1 MKKYITALLACLLVL
16 SLSVAAF
23 ADEYAQ
29 NEADYND
36 MFEYAAKQTPA
47 ITLTD
52 QYFSVEGVSNFQHY
66 KLELTTESEDQIDV
80 FLCVLLRG
88 IENETIAGIAQMHG
102 YAIPVQTSSPV
113 VSFSKSESYEYPLTT
128 SDMSKTMMTMGARVG
143 VNVLTEVSEPTDITL
158 KIYAKERGSF
168 TEEDSPSKTVT
179 FTIQPKTSTQ
189 SDAIALDISGPDR
202 SNAATGLQV
211 YAGDEVTVGFTVPE
225 GFNGTGASFTYDSD
239 VFELVGSA
247 PSGWVEAGGMYSYA
261 VPSDGVT
268 SDSLGEFKFKAKAQ
282 SSDNAKGE
290 FTVTSSYSGST
301 ENKVETGSVDV
312 IFKTIQYEIENVQSI
327 SGFNQVTTTYNGQ
340 PQHVA
345 INVTEPAEYAIQYAY
360 GSYTTSPE
368 KWTDSVPEFTD
379 VSNLNNSTYV
389 HFKISADG
397 YKTAQ
402 GLVDFYIRK
411 ATVNIAVNDV
421 TINAG
426 DPLPTTF
433 KYTFTGFYGDDALL
447 APPTISCAQYNGE
460 PGTYTIRAA
469 GAKVSDNYRI
479 EYVHGTL
486 TVNDVWIVKLD
497 DTEYKVLKG
506 DPFTFPSAPTKP
518 GYIFLGWRGADGV
531 TYQPGD
537 EVEITADTSF
547 KAIWANMPDITPGTP
562 DVPDDEPDVDVFP
575 FYDVSVNAWYYDAV
589 KYVWDNGLM
598 NGTGTAEFSPNTT
611 LNRAMVWT
619 ILARLDG
626 VDVDG
631 GATWYSKAQ
640 EWAMAEGVSDGTDP
654 MGAVTRE
661 QLVTMLWRFK
671 GEPAVDFLLT
681 SPDADTISDWAREAM
696 RWAVSN
702 GIIEGDENGCITP
715 TATATRA
722 QAAAIFMRFVEQ

>member
-1 MKKYITALLACLLVL
+1 MKKFITALLACLLVL
-16 SLSVAAF
+16 SLSVTAF

-36 MFEYAAKQTPA
+36 MVEYAAKQTPA

-52 QYFSVEGVSNFQHY
+52 QYFTVDPDDGYSHY
-66 KLELTTESEDQIDV
+66 KFEFSTKNSEDIK
-80 FLCVLLRG
+80 VLFCMLLKG
-88 IENETIAGIAQMHG
+88 
-102 YAIPVQTSSPV
+102 TSL
-113 VSFSKSESYEYPLTT
+113 ESYGNALGGYIFPFVENKPLIQFSSNQSCAYETQ
-128 SDMSKTMMTMGARVG
+128 SSYLSSALVKLGARVG
-143 VNVLTEVSEPTDITL
+143 VGVVTQVSEPTQITL
-158 KIYAKERGSF
+158 KIYASGSLPLP
-168 TEEDSPSKTVT
+168 TEPTKTVN
-179 FTIQPKTSTQ
+179 FTIQPKTTTA
-189 SDAIALDISGPDR
+189 SDAISLDIRGEDKSASP
-202 SNAATGLQV
+202 GLQV

-225 GFNGTGASFTYDSD
+225 GFNGTDASFTYDSD

-247 PSGWVEAGGMYSYA
+247 PSGWEKTDSGYSY
-261 VPSDGVT
+261 SGST
-268 SDSLGEFKFKAKAQ
+268 FDSLGEFKFKAKAQ
-282 SSDNAKGE
+282 SIDDAEGE

-312 IFKTIQYEIENVQSI
+312 IFKTIQYEIEDAQSI
-327 SGFNQVTTTYNGQ
+327 SGFKQVTTTYNGK
-340 PQHVA
+340 PQHVV
-345 INVTEPAEYAIQYAY
+345 INVTEPAEYTIQYAS
-360 GSYTTSPE
+360 GSSIISPE
-368 KWTDSVPEFTD
+368 KWSDSVPVFTD
-379 VSNLNNSTYV
+379 ASNLNNPTYV

-397 YKTAQ
+397 YKPAQ
-402 GLVDFYIRK
+402 GLVEFSIQK
-411 ATVNIAVNDV
+411 ATAKIVVEDV
-421 TINAG
+421 TIKVG

-486 TVNDVWIVKLD
+486 TVNDAWIVKLD
-497 DTEYKVLKG
+497 DTEYKIVKG
-506 DPFTFPSAPTKP
+506 EDFTFPKAPTKP
-518 GYIFLGWRGADGV
+518 GCIFLGWRGADGA
-531 TYQPGD
+531 TYQPG
-537 EVEITADTSF
+537 EKVAISGDTSF
-547 KAIWANMPDITPGTP
+547 KAVWANMPDVTPGGG
-562 DVPDDEPDVDVFP
+562 DEPDVDVFP
-575 FYDVSVNAWYYDAV
+575 FYDASVNAWYYDAV

-631 GATWYSKAQ
+631 GANWYAKAQ
-640 EWAMAEGVSDGTDP
+640 EWAVAEGVSDGTDP

-671 GEPAVDFLLT
+671 GEPTVDFLLT

>member
-23 ADEYAQ
+23 ADGYAQ
-29 NEADYND
+29 NEADYYD
-36 MFEYAAKQTPA
+36 MVEYAAKQTPA

-52 QYFSVEGVSNFQHY
+52 QYFTVEGMSSYSNF
-66 KLELTTESEDQIDV
+66 KFELNTDSETAIDV
-80 FLCVLLRG
+80 FFCLLLTNTQIPEQFISSLG
-88 IENETIAGIAQMHG
+88 AVMPMETNPI
-102 YAIPVQTSSPV
+102 
-113 VSFSKSESYEYPLTT
+113 VSFSSSSPHVYTPTNVSGMSYSMLGN
-128 SDMSKTMMTMGARVG
+128 GARVG
-143 VNVLTEVSEPTDITL
+143 VGVVTQVSEPTQITL
-158 KIYAKERGSF
+158 KIYAKATAFTG
-168 TEEDSPSKTVT
+168 TEEPTKTVN
-179 FTIQPKTSTQ
+179 FTIKPKTSTP

-225 GFNGTGASFTYDSD
+225 GFNGTGASFTYNSN
-239 VFELVGSA
+239 VFELIGSV
-247 PSGWVEAGGMYSYA
+247 PSGWEKTDSGYSY
-261 VPSDGVT
+261 SGST
-268 SDSLGEFKFKAKAQ
+268 FDSLGEFKFKAKAQ
-282 SSDNAKGE
+282 SSDDAKGE
-290 FTVTSSYSGST
+290 FKVTSSYSSST
-301 ENKVETGSVDV
+301 EGVVATESVDV
-312 IFKTIQYEIENVQSI
+312 ILKTIQYEIENVQSI

-345 INVTEPAEYAIQYAY
+345 INVTEPAEYTIQYAS
-360 GSYTTSPE
+360 GSSVIISPE
-368 KWTDSVPEFTD
+368 EWSDRVPEFTD
-379 VSNLNNSTYV
+379 ASDLNNSTYV
-389 HFKISADG
+389 HFKISTDG
-397 YKTAQ
+397 YKSAQ
-402 GLVDFYIRK
+402 GLVAFYIQK
-411 ATVNIAVNDV
+411 ATVNIVVEDV

-426 DPLPTTF
+426 DALPATF
-433 KYTFTGFYGDDALL
+433 GYEVTGLVGGDKLKTE
-447 APPTISCAQYNGE
+447 PTITCLATDTNT
-460 PGTYTIRAA
+460 PGTYTLTASGASA
-469 GAKVSDNYRI
+469 GNNYTI
-479 EYVHGTL
+479 SYATGKL
-486 TVNDVWIVKLD
+486 TVKDVWIVKLD
-497 DTEYKVLKG
+497 DTEYKVEKG
-506 DPFTFPSAPTKP
+506 QPFTFPSAPTKP
-518 GYIFLGWRGADGV
+518 GYIFLGWRGVDGKI
-531 TYQPGD
+531 YGAGD
-537 EVEITADTSF
+537 KVAITGDTSF
-547 KAIWANMPDITPGTP
+547 EAIWANMPDVTPGGG
-562 DVPDDEPDVDVFP
+562 DEPDVDVFP

-631 GATWYSKAQ
+631 GANWYAKAQ

-696 RWAVSN
+696 RWAVSK

-722 QAAAIFMRFVEQ
+722 QAAAIFMRLVEQ

>member
-16 SLSVAAF
+16 SLSVTAF
-23 ADEYAQ
+23 ADGYAQ

-52 QYFSVEGVSNFQHY
+52 QYFSVDPDDGYSHY
-66 KLELTTESEDQIDV
+66 KFEFSTKNSEDIK
-80 FLCVLLRG
+80 VLFCMLLKG
-88 IENETIAGIAQMHG
+88 
-102 YAIPVQTSSPV
+102 TSL
-113 VSFSKSESYEYPLTT
+113 ESYGNALGGYIFPFVENKPLIQFSSNQSCAYDTQ
-128 SDMSKTMMTMGARVG
+128 SSYLSSALVKLGARVG
-143 VNVLTEVSEPTDITL
+143 VGVVTQVSEPTQITL
-158 KIYAKERGSF
+158 KIYASGSLPLP
-168 TEEDSPSKTVT
+168 TEPTKTVN
-179 FTIQPKTSTQ
+179 FTIQPKTTTA
-189 SDAIALDISGPDR
+189 SDAISLDIRGEDKSASP
-202 SNAATGLQV
+202 GLQV

-225 GFNGTGASFTYDSD
+225 SFNGTGASFTYNSD
-239 VFELVGSA
+239 VFELDGSA
-247 PSGWVEAGGMYSYA
+247 PSGWTKTDSGYSY
-261 VPSDGVT
+261 SGST

-282 SSDNAKGE
+282 LSDDAEGK
-290 FTVTSSYSGST
+290 FTVTSSYPGSA
-301 ENKVETGSVDV
+301 ENKAETESVDV

-340 PQHVA
+340 PQHVV
-345 INVTEPAEYAIQYAY
+345 INVTEPAEYTIQYAY

-368 KWTDSVPEFTD
+368 EWTNSVPVFTD
-379 VSNLNNSTYV
+379 ASNLNNPTYV

-397 YKTAQ
+397 YKQAQ

-433 KYTFTGFYGDDALL
+433 EHEVTGLVGGDTLTTA
-447 APPTISCAQYNGE
+447 PTITCNATDTNT
-460 PGTYTIRAA
+460 PGTYTLTASGASA
-469 GAKVSDNYRI
+469 GDNYTI
-479 EYVHGTL
+479 TYATGKL

-497 DTEYKVLKG
+497 DTEYKIVKG
-506 DPFTFPSAPTKP
+506 EDFTFPKAPTKP
-518 GYIFLGWRGADGV
+518 GCIFLGWRGADGA
-531 TYQPGD
+531 TYQPG
-537 EVEITADTSF
+537 EKVAISGDTSF
-547 KAIWANMPDITPGTP
+547 KAVWANMPDVTPGGG
-562 DVPDDEPDVDVFP
+562 DEPDVDVFP

-589 KYVWDNGLM
+589 KYVWANGLM

-681 SPDADTISDWAREAM
+681 SPDADTISDWAHEAM

-722 QAAAIFMRFVEQ
+722 QAAAIFMRLVEQ